1 MSVATKKYEKEGLEE
16 EPFEV
21 TLKEDEAEEMERPLE
36 GAEVKVEVAA
46 MGKVVVAVELGENPK
61 QGSQTIGPTLTR
73 ATTQQELR
81 DRFPNWQPMMTE
93 PWMTQKKKLKYQSSK
108 KLTWT

>member
-1 MSVATKKYEKEGLEE
+1 MPRMSEREIKIMITQTKRVLVAAKKFEKLGLEE

-21 TLKEDEAEEMERPLE
+21 TLKEEEAEEMEGPLG
-36 GAEVKVEVAA
+36 GAEVMVEVAA

-73 ATTQQELR
+73 ATIQQELR
-81 DRFPNWQPMMTE
+81 DRSLN
-93 PWMTQKKKLKYQSSK
+93 
-108 KLTWT
+108 